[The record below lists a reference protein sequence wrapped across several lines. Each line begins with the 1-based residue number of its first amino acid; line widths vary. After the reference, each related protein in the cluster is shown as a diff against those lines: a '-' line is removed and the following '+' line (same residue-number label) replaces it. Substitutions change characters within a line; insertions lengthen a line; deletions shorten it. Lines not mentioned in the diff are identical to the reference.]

1 MRLHNNTIYF
11 QAYGPNTL
19 SQAIMGTWTHLPP
32 TRFTFQTAVV
42 DQNRCFT
49 VVLRCCFFSSCPT
62 PLSAAR
68 LAALKI
74 GFWPHKS
81 YKSLVEPC
89 LSAII
94 SQPECWFWNSW
105 TPIHFQNEFHDRS
118 WTHLQKYNLKI
129 IAFIFF
135 HCLLSHMLEQS
146 LSHF

>member
-1 MRLHNNTIYF
+1 MRQHNNPIYF

-32 TRFTFQTAVV
+32 TRFSFQTAVV

-68 LAALKI
+68 RAALKI

-81 YKSLVEPC
+81 YESLVEPC

-94 SQPECWFWNSW
+94 SQPECWFWNFKMNS
-105 TPIHFQNEFHDRS
+105 TIAVGHICKN
-118 WTHLQKYNLKI
+118 I
-129 IAFIFF
+129 IWKSLPLSFSLPSQPYVGAKLES
-135 HCLLSHMLEQS
+135 LLP
-146 LSHF
+146 